1 MSSSILSREID
12 VSKYGVIYAGAQKN
26 IGIAGLSIIIVR
38 EDLIGNVVQNQPI
51 LCSFCK
57 PTLEMLFNVCIL
69 FIIRFLS
76 QSLA

>member
-38 EDLIGNVVQNQPI
+38 EDLIGNVVQNQP
-51 LCSFCK
+51 LYLVHYPFSFSKSCI
-57 PTLEMLFNVCIL
+57 NVTNWSMPSCGIAL
-69 FIIRFLS
+69 
-76 QSLA
+76 